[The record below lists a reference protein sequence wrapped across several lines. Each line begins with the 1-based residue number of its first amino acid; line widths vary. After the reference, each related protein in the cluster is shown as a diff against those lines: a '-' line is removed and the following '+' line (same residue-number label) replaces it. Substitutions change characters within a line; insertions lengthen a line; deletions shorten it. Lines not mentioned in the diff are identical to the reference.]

1 MCPISFYKRCH
12 PHISLHITIQCLLY
26 VCSFT
31 HIGIFIHKMVT
42 KWMIIFVHYEMK
54 DFVSLVAQNWDYN
67 PHPCASLPRSFLLK
81 IQESKGLKRV
91 PPEQSKSRS
100 VISYNLLVHH
110 CQGYFPLKI
119 QESKG
124 LKRVP
129 PEQSKSWSVISYEVI
144 FSFSCLQCSFLKLA
158 MLASQLETQ

>member
-1 MCPISFYKRCH
+1 VPMLVLEMHVPN
-12 PHISLHITIQCLLY
+12 LLLQE
-26 VCSFT
+26 VPPT
-31 HIGIFIHKMVT
+31 HLPAHHHSMSIGIFIHKMVT

-54 DFVSLVAQNWDYN
+54 DFVSLVAQNWNYN
-67 PHPCASLPRSFLLK
+67 PHPCASLPRSF
-81 IQESKGLKRV
+81 
-91 PPEQSKSRS
+91 PW
-100 VISYNLLVHH
+100 
-110 CQGYFPLKI
+110 KI